1 LHTID
6 IKEQGLGFLTLALHH
21 HFVFSTFTREK
32 EMRTIIHVKSSRK
45 RREEGKRF
53 EEALERANREEG
65 EGVVVYCYQI
75 LEGKI
80 R

>member
-1 LHTID
+1 LHTTD
-6 IKEQGLGFLTLALHH
+6 IKEQGLDFLTLALHH

-65 EGVVVYCYQI
+65 EGVCYI
-75 LEGKI
+75 LLSNF
-80 R
+80 RR